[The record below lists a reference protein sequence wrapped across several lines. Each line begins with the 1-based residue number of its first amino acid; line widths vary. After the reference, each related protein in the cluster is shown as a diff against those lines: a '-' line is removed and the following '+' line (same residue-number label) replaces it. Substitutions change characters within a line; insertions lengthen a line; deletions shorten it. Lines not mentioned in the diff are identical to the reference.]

1 MLLLNPSSVSR
12 SSNLRKRRVLALTR
26 GFPLPDSMPTP
37 CDSLYFFCDSLRL
50 HAFFP
55 TCTFICI
62 CTFFATPC
70 DSMHFFR
77 LPATPSIFR
86 RIFATPRY
94 FLPIFWSKKLLG
106 RWLTRPNALCLICFS
121 THTHKQQIHYIYH
134 SKACDPRK
142 KMCVAKRRSETC
154 SLYFTRGFKVL
165 RVTSCENFSF
175 WFAQISMDRDNN
187 SSSDTFQMIYIRI
200 LLSHTVR

>member
-1 MLLLNPSSVSR
+1 MYIRCFCSILQVFQDQATCENDEFWR
-12 SSNLRKRRVLALTR
+12 WR
-26 GFPLPDSMPTP
+26 GASHSPTP
-37 CDSLYFFCDSLRL
+37 CQLP
-50 HAFFP
+50 ATP
-55 TCTFICI
+55 